1 MRQNL
6 SCHPARQVPTIPR
19 SDFFQMKP
27 LCSLANDG
35 FHEAAGRS
43 QLPDDAWVPGIGHV
57 RPQRGLQVNPGEGE
71 FGLQEGTDIAFIAN
85 DQTLNPIRQIPQRL
99 AFIARGGGHRP
110 ARDDALNRD
119 HQVSMKSIIRLF
131 FGRAVAVIS
140 LPGKQPAAWGAGEDT
155 QR

>member
-1 MRQNL
+1 MRENL

-35 FHEAAGRS
+35 FHEAAGCS

-71 FGLQEGTDIAFIAN
+71 FGLQGGTDIAF
-85 DQTLNPIRQIPQRL
+85 
-99 AFIARGGGHRP
+99 
-110 ARDDALNRD
+110 
-119 HQVSMKSIIRLF
+119 
-131 FGRAVAVIS
+131 
-140 LPGKQPAAWGAGEDT
+140 
-155 QR
+155 